1 MTLNILRWRGGSGGD
16 MLLNLIS
23 NSSDVLTNTKF
34 QSGLSTQGGTIL
46 DFSHVNL
53 DHLRQIDRIALGS
66 KYRSTVD
73 MELLKQELDK
83 IIVSEQTWWLKSHCY
98 EQKIYTDHIID
109 IVVSEDL
116 LPFAVEANINKTPTL
131 RIDFD
136 PIVSKITNPS
146 VRYQY
151 SVYSVAKDFI
161 SPHNTNRTIQLKQIL
176 SGWDQLTHTLKLL
189 NIELNSTLIHLY
201 QDWLTRNI
209 KYVPTSTYQLL
220 AQAQD
225 YDINNHNLTLIERYC
240 LLALSGRKFQLLDKN
255 KI

>member
-16 MLLNLIS
+16 MLLKLIS
-23 NSSDVLTNTKF
+23 NSTKVLTNTKF

-46 DFSHVNL
+46 DFSHVNF
-53 DHLRQIDRIALGS
+53 DHLQQIDRIALES
-66 KYRSTVD
+66 KYQSTVD

-83 IIVSEQTWWLKSHCY
+83 IIASDQTWWLKSHCY
-98 EQKIYTDHIID
+98 EQKIYTDHIVD
-109 IVVSEDL
+109 IVVGDDL
-116 LPFAVEANINKTPTL
+116 LPFAVEANINKTLTL
-131 RIDFD
+131 RVDFN
-136 PIVSKITNPS
+136 PLVSKITDPY

-189 NIELNSTLIHLY
+189 NIELDSTLIHLY
-201 QDWLTRNI
+201 QDWLACNI
-209 KYVPTSTYQLL
+209 KYVPTATYQSLV
-220 AQAQD
+220 QAQD
-225 YDINNHNLTLIERYC
+225 YDISHHNLTLIERYC

-255 KI
+255 EI